1 MKNIMRNPNYTI
13 EDKKKYFIGEVTY
26 TILNYEIFKKNSDL
40 KKYISIYEELMEL
53 NEYKEYLYR
62 SRTLL
67 ISRILKDI
75 KINIKDSQFEK
86 LVNRHIKFL
95 STNKNIKNDEKKVN
109 INKSNSDESLLNNYL
124 KAKKGRS
131 NTDVSRH

>member
-1 MKNIMRNPNYTI
+1 MRNPNYTI

-40 KKYISIYEELMEL
+40 KKYIAIYEELMEL
-53 NEYKEYLYR
+53 NEYKDYLYR

-75 KINIKDSQFEK
+75 KINIKDSQLEK

-95 STNKNIKNDEKKVN
+95 STNENINKGEKKVN
-109 INKSNSDESLLNNYL
+109 INKVNSDESLLNNYL
-124 KAKKGRS
+124 KAKKGRT
-131 NTDVSRH
+131 NNDVSRY

>member
-1 MKNIMRNPNYTI
+1 
-13 EDKKKYFIGEVTY
+13 
-26 TILNYEIFKKNSDL
+26 
-40 KKYISIYEELMEL
+40 MEL

>member
-1 MKNIMRNPNYTI
+1 MRNPNYTI